1 MTQVIRA
8 VFEGGVLRP
17 LDSLKLAE
25 RQQVKVT
32 VESAD
37 AGDKPS
43 TPLAGDPLAG
53 LQVNTG
59 IADLAEHFD
68 DYRHG
73 TAQP

>member
-8 VFEGGVLRP
+8 VYEGGVLRP
-17 LDSLKLAE
+17 LDSLKLEE

-37 AGDKPS
+37 VRGKAAVPCAD
-43 TPLAGDPLAG
+43 DPLAG

-59 IADLAEHFD
+59 IPDLAEHFD
-68 DYRHG
+68 DYRRG
-73 TAQP
+73 TAQQ

>member
-1 MTQVIRA
+1 VY
-8 VFEGGVLRP
+8 EGGVLRP

-37 AGDKPS
+37 ARDKPDV
-43 TPLAGDPLAG
+43 PVADDPLAG

-73 TAQP
+73 PAPS